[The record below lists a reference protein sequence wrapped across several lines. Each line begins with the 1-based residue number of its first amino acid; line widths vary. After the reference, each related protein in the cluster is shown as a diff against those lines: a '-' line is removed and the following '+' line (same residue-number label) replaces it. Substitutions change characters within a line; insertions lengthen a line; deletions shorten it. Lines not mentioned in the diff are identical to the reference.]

1 MSANLASGE
10 LSMPAND
17 TVQSA
22 MAGDKQAFGELVS
35 QYAGLVTGIAYSV
48 CGDFARSQ
56 DIGQEAFGEA

>member
-1 MSANLASGE
+1 
-10 LSMPAND
+10 MPAND